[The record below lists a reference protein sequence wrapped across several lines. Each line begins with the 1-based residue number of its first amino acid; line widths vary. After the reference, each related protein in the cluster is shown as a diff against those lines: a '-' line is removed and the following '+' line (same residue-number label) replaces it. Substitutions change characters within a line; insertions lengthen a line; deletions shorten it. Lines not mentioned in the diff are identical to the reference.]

1 MLAAA
6 ALGGS
11 FTKRRKTGL
20 LLSGGV
26 RNVLYMVDSLDLL
39 RKEEKEN
46 PLFSV
51 KKKVTKK
58 VTHINAYTWSLHVFL
73 LP

>member
-1 MLAAA
+1 MGA
-6 ALGGS
+6 S
-11 FTKRRKTGL
+11 QTCRKIGL

-26 RNVLYMVDSLDLL
+26 RNVLYIVDSLDVL

-51 KKKVTKK
+51 KKKKKTKK
-58 VTHINAYTWSLHVFL
+58 IHTSTHTLGLPTTYFL

>member
-1 MLAAA
+1 MGA
-6 ALGGS
+6 S
-11 FTKRRKTGL
+11 QTCRKIGL

-26 RNVLYMVDSLDLL
+26 RNVLYIVDSLDML

-51 KKKVTKK
+51 KKKKKKKTKK
-58 VTHINAYTWSLHVFL
+58 IHTSMHTLGLSTTYFL

>member
-51 KKKVTKK
+51 KKKKK
-58 VTHINAYTWSLHVFL
+58 
-73 LP
+73 

>member
-1 MLAAA
+1 MLLEVGRRPTAVLAAA

-46 PLFSV
+46 TLFSV
-51 KKKVTKK
+51 KKKK
-58 VTHINAYTWSLHVFL
+58 SD
-73 LP
+73 

>member
-1 MLAAA
+1 MGA
-6 ALGGS
+6 S
-11 FTKRRKTGL
+11 QTCRKIGL

-26 RNVLYMVDSLDLL
+26 RNVPYIVDSLDLL

-51 KKKVTKK
+51 KKKKK
-58 VTHINAYTWSLHVFL
+58 KRLRKLHTSMHTLGLSTAYFL
-73 LP
+73 IP